1 MKMGRINKGL
11 ISLLVTGLFFLPTKL
26 SADSV
31 LNKIPAKFRNYE
43 KTAKLISEQDIS
55 QGGVVVRYK
64 KYSLNDD
71 GRVDVMEI
79 YLGRRDLNNQK
90 RINPNPFI
98 YYLDTNNNGRIDED
112 DGFLVDYLQDRLNG
126 NEEGTL

>member
-1 MKMGRINKGL
+1 M
-11 ISLLVTGLFFLPTKL
+11 
-26 SADSV
+26 
-31 LNKIPAKFRNYE
+31 
-43 KTAKLISEQDIS
+43 
-55 QGGVVVRYK
+55 RYK

-98 YYLDTNNNGRIDED
+98 YYLDTNNNGDIDED